1 MTEILAV
8 IALYMLAM
16 LYIGYRAKKSV
27 KTSADFFI
35 GGNRFGS
42 VITAIALQKFL
53 ALLSAAGFA
62 APAALSWLLAAE
74 TVVACIM
81 VGYALARYLIFLLG
95 ALRPARAAAPA
106 PAGEN

>member
-1 MTEILAV
+1 MYCTRCGKPV
-8 IALYMLAM
+8 
-16 LYIGYRAKKSV
+16 
-27 KTSADFFI
+27 
-35 GGNRFGS
+35 
-42 VITAIALQKFL
+42 
-53 ALLSAAGFA
+53 
-62 APAALSWLLAAE
+62 LSWLLAAE